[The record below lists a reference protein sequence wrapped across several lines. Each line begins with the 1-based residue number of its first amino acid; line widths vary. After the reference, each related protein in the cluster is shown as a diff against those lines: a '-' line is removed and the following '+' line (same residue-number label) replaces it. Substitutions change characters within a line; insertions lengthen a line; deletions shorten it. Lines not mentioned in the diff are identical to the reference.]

1 MSAARASL
9 LLLCLGLTTGAT
21 ADCKGVICTGEV
33 ELPHTCTDTD
43 ICAKLT
49 LYSMDSNKPVVTLM
63 PTEYSQRD
71 VQRIKRHSN
80 ATIRNLLKHISSVR
94 QVGASGC
101 YRIHSNTKFNGE
113 ELDLRGLNHIKIG
126 PGHKYSKTIIK

>member
-1 MSAARASL
+1 MSAACASL

-33 ELPHTCTDTD
+33 NLPHTCTDTD

-49 LYSMDSNKPVVTLM
+49 LYTEDSDDPVVTLM
-63 PTEYSQRD
+63 PTKYSQRD
-71 VQRIKRHSN
+71 VQRIGRHFN
-80 ATIRNLLKHISSVR
+80 ATIRDLLKKISSVR
-94 QVGASGC
+94 QVGVGC

-126 PGHKYSKTIIK
+126 PGHEYSKTIIK